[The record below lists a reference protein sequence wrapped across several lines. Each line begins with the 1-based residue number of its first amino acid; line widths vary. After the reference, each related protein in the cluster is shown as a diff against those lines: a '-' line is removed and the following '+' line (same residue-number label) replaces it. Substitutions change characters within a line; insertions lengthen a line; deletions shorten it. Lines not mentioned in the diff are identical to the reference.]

1 MTGVAAVAMCAAFT
15 SCSKS
20 GDELYDQGVVDGQK
34 VESFQDQYAKAFTK
48 FIGGQVGANVD
59 WGFGAKAKTRSNTGD
74 TYPQTEAYHNM
85 NHNEWADPDKEFGGY
100 TVPDPLTTE
109 QKAVVAAY
117 FQSVPNLTYS
127 DPGLRHFFVQQ
138 VYKGGAGEV
147 RNTTEGIT
155 AADGSKYNS
164 DNMNLLSV
172 GQANIHINDFNA
184 GSCSSSNVLDNGQH
198 VGGSSHSDQIT
209 LMVNIDDTSC
219 FGYHETGSSTQHNN
233 KAALVSWQTIR
244 DWANSNGLNGNCLND
259 KWNRSFLGFDLAIK
273 EGAQAYATDEAGNVQ
288 YADYSQAPESP
299 AYAWDGE
306 KVFPIKQITE
316 IQHEYWVEKIVGDY
330 LDEYKNIMKGSE
342 ALGWLTTNK
351 NFYVAADYVTLNQS
365 YQNGET
371 KPADLSEAKNAVIIK
386 DLVYNGEKYQAV
398 LNLAKINQL
407 IANDYLPVNNK
418 SLQEWVKVGKS
429 DGYFSDWI
437 VTLTEA
443 TREVP
448 STPTYRVIA
457 EDLSAQGDTDFD
469 FNDVVFDVEPNEAG
483 TAAKITVMAAGGIYQ
498 LKVDGVEVHEAL
510 LGGNGQLGEDG
521 LYPMINT
528 GDGPQVDPVV
538 IRTAYAGDFSSD
550 AAIRATIQ
558 GITVKVWKPRNKDS
572 EDVVECTLSA
582 NRGEPASKVLVDKSF
597 EIVPEHHSI
606 ADQNGKFTNYA
617 RGEWADDFWWKK

>member
-1 MTGVAAVAMCAAFT
+1 MTGMAAIAFCAAFT
-15 SCSKS
+15 SCSKN
-20 GDELYDQGVVDGQK
+20 DDLYDPSLIEKMNEEAVNQK
-34 VESFQDQYAKAFTK
+34 YAEAFESAFGK
-48 FIGGQVGANVD
+48 VGPNVD
-59 WGFGAKAKTRSNTGD
+59 WGFGSGAKTRANTGD

-100 TVPDPLTTE
+100 TVPDPLTEE

-117 FQSVPNLTYS
+117 FQTVPNLTYS

-155 AADGSKYNS
+155 AADGSNYNS

-184 GSCSSSNVLDNGQH
+184 GSCSTSNVLDNGQH
-198 VGGSSHSDQIT
+198 VGGSSHTDQIT

-299 AYAWDGE
+299 KYAWDGE
-306 KVFPIKQITE
+306 KVIEIADPTKYYPI
-316 IQHEYWVEKIVGDY
+316 EYYDDY
-330 LDEYKNIMKGSE
+330 KTIKKGGESI
-342 ALGWLTTNK
+342 GWLTTNE
-351 NFYVAADYVTLNQS
+351 NFYVAADKVTLSQTISLNRAQLNTMS
-365 YQNGET
+365 GIQNCVVLKEVMDGN
-371 KPADLSEAKNAVIIK
+371 DW
-386 DLVYNGEKYQAV
+386 YQAV
-398 LNLAKINQL
+398 LNLPKIQQL
-407 IANDYLPVNNK
+407 VNDGYLPVKDN
-418 SLQEWVKVGKS
+418 SLTEWVKVGKS

-443 TREVP
+443 KRKVP

-457 EDLSAQGDTDFD
+457 EDLNADDPTDFD
-469 FNDVVFDVEPNEAG
+469 FNDVVFDVEPNDAG
-483 TAAKITVMAAGGIYQ
+483 TAAKIILQACGGIYK
-498 LKVDGVEVHEAL
+498 LTVAGVEVHGAY
-510 LGGNGQLGEDG
+510 GYSPDADG

-528 GDGPQVDPVV
+528 GDGPSGLGP
-538 IRTAYAGDFSSD
+538 RTIVENYAGDFSSD
-550 AAIRATIQ
+550 ANIRATIKD
-558 GITVKVWKPRNKDS
+558 IPIKVWKPSGSDKTIQ
-572 EDVVECTLSA
+572 EFTLSA
-582 NRGEPASKVLVDKSF
+582 NYGQPASKVLVDKDF
-597 EIVPEHHSI
+597 GIVPEHQSI
-606 ADQNGKFTNYA
+606 ATSYGNFTSYV
-617 RGEWADDFWWKK
+617 RGAWEDEFWWK

>member
-1 MTGVAAVAMCAAFT
+1 MTGVAALAICAAFT

-20 GDELYDQGVVDGQK
+20 GDELYDQGVVDGQIK
-34 VESFQDQYAKAFTK
+34 ESVNEQYAAAFEKAFGK
-48 FIGGQVGANVD
+48 VGPNVD
-59 WGFGAKAKTRSNTGD
+59 WGFGSKAKTRTNTGD

-117 FQSVPNLTYS
+117 FQSVSGLTYS

-299 AYAWDGE
+299 KYAWDGE
-306 KVFPIKQITE
+306 KVIEIADPNKYYPI
-316 IQHEYWVEKIVGDY
+316 EYYDDY
-330 LDEYKNIMKGSE
+330 KTIKKGGESI
-342 ALGWLTTNK
+342 GWLTTNE
-351 NFYVAADYVTLNQS
+351 NFYVAADKVTLSQTISLNRAQLNTMS
-365 YQNGET
+365 GIQNCVVLKEVMDGN
-371 KPADLSEAKNAVIIK
+371 DW
-386 DLVYNGEKYQAV
+386 YQAV
-398 LNLAKINQL
+398 LNLPKIQQL
-407 IANDYLPVNNK
+407 VNDGYLPVKDN
-418 SLQEWVKVGKS
+418 SLTEWVKVGKS

-443 TREVP
+443 KREEVP

-457 EDLSAQGDTDFD
+457 EDLNAGEKTDFD
-469 FNDVVFDVEPNEAG
+469 FNDVVFDVEPIDDG
-483 TAAKITVMAAGGIYQ
+483 HAKLVLQACGGIYR
-498 LKVDGVEVHEAL
+498 LEVDGVEVHGLYGYTADEK
-510 LGGNGQLGEDG
+510 G

-528 GDGPQVDPVV
+528 GDGPSDRGSKV
-538 IRTAYAGDFSSD
+538 IRESYAGDFSSD
-550 AAIRATIQ
+550 EAIRATINS
-558 GITVKVWKPRNKDS
+558 ILIKVWKPKANDPKD
-572 EDVVECTLSA
+572 CTDHELIA
-582 NRGEPASKVLVDKSF
+582 KKGEPAAKVLVDKTF
-597 EIVPEHHSI
+597 GIVTEHESI
-606 ADQNGKFTNYA
+606 ADRYGKFTKYVQ
-617 RGEWADDFWWKK
+617 GQFEGDFWWKY